1 MELQEVKPYDFY
13 FINPAQ
19 ELMGLTAYVGL
30 AQSLQKLSNA
40 AMAGDALTSNDNEEL
55 MDAIS
60 MALTWMQTSGIV
72 ERHPDLEVIPNEVAP
87 LDFKGDEEHLVEW
100 LSQELSQC
108 VADEKFKFQ
117 TLFN

>member
-30 AQSLQKLSNA
+30 AQSLQKMIDAAATGDPLS
-40 AMAGDALTSNDNEEL
+40 SNDNEEL
-55 MDAIS
+55 MEVIC
-60 MALTWMQTSGIV
+60 MALTWMQTGGMV
-72 ERHPDLEVIPNEVAP
+72 ERHPDLAVIPNEVDP
-87 LDFKGDEEHLVEW
+87 LNFKGDEEHLVEW
-100 LSQELSQC
+100 LSQELRQC
-108 VADEKFKFQ
+108 ATDEKFKFQ